1 MLPTEA
7 VILSCK
13 EIASAGYELALDDF
27 IYDLALEP
35 LIAMAGIRRFI
46 PIILMSV
53 FAENKPH
60 ELIRVSAIRARFC
73 ELLCENTKMRLRSSE
88 LFTIGSVDI
97 RNVLVSNSGEMADI
111 LNLVR
116 AYETGDWEAVS
127 QSAKIIGMDNDRGFP
142 GCTGMPCYGRTHR
155 QPLLSGTFLKD
166 DFNPLFGER
175 RDSAAISLRYFLLT
189 SPGPMPPVPRTN
201 GSVRQTSPGGF
212 AFPFR
217 GPDL

>member
-1 MLPTEA
+1 
-7 VILSCK
+7 
-13 EIASAGYELALDDF
+13 
-27 IYDLALEP
+27 
-35 LIAMAGIRRFI
+35 
-46 PIILMSV
+46 MSV

-88 LFTIGSVDI
+88 LFTIGLFSLIDAIMAEKMDQLIEKMPFSVDI

>member
-73 ELLCENTKMRLRSSE
+73 ELLCENTKMRLRSPE
-88 LFTIGSVDI
+88 LFTIGLFSLIDAIMAEKMDQLIEKMPFSVDI

-142 GCTGMPCYGRTHR
+142 G
-155 QPLLSGTFLKD
+155 
-166 DFNPLFGER
+166 
-175 RDSAAISLRYFLLT
+175 
-189 SPGPMPPVPRTN
+189 
-201 GSVRQTSPGGF
+201 
-212 AFPFR
+212 
-217 GPDL
+217 